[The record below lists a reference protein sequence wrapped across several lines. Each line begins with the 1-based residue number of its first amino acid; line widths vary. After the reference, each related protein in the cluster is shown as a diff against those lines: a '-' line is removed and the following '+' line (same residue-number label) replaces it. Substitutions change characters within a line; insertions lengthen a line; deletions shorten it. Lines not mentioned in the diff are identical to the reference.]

1 MSSSRTYPAVSS
13 SPRFRL
19 DRRRSRVDLGPCH
32 AFTLIELLVVVAI
45 IALLVA
51 ILLPSLNQ
59 ARKQAKRVV
68 CASNQHQQAIA
79 FFSYQYDYKILPHS
93 IVYQNAVG
101 YPVGSIGGSG
111 GLYVLNGAVGL
122 ALINDYGM
130 GGDKI
135 WRCPE
140 SPITPR
146 LFLTQAEDNGPQA
159 STVGMFYLD
168 NFNVLTYLGGSL
180 YPVLESLN
188 DGALSATHLNE
199 SDHCMIADAIYNYG
213 WLTQASHV
221 SRGRGSNWFLEGAI
235 GEPIIDGWNLTYGD
249 GHVEWI
255 AMGPEDQKDFFQYKN
270 RSYGP
275 YWFHTR
281 WHR

>member
-1 MSSSRTYPAVSS
+1 MPPLSTQRSSQ
-13 SPRFRL
+13 
-19 DRRRSRVDLGPCH
+19 RSTLH
-32 AFTLIELLVVVAI
+32 ALLSTSAAFTLIELLVVVAI

-79 FFSYQYDYKILPHS
+79 FFTYQYDYKILPHTT
-93 IVYQNAVG
+93 IYQQDVG
-101 YPVGSIGGSG
+101 YQIGAIAATG
-111 GLYVLNGAVGL
+111 GLYTLNGAVGL

-130 GGDKI
+130 GGEKI
-135 WRCPE
+135 WMCPE
-140 SPITPR
+140 SPIVPR
-146 LFLTQAEDNGPQA
+146 LYVSQADAYGKQGSA
-159 STVGMFYLD
+159 DGGQFFLD
-168 NFNVLTYLGGSL
+168 NFNVLTYLDGSL
-180 YPVLESLN
+180 YPVLDRLH

-199 SDHCMIADAIYNYG
+199 SDHCMIADANYNYG
-213 WLTQASHV
+213 WLTQANHV
-221 SRGRGSNWFLEGAI
+221 SRGRGANWFLVGLI
-235 GEPIIDGWNLTYGD
+235 GEPIIDGWNVAYGD

-255 AMGPEDQKDFFQYKN
+255 AMGPEDQKDFFREKN

-275 YWFHTR
+275 RWYFSR